1 MGYADDLLLL
11 SPSREGL
18 QQMVSFLETCAA
30 QHNISFSTHPIAS
43 KSKTKGM
50 VFSDKELKWTPKLL
64 LLCGNQLPWVNDAKY
79 LGNIIT
85 NIFDG

>member
-1 MGYADDLLLL
+1 
-11 SPSREGL
+11 
-18 QQMVSFLETCAA
+18 MVSFLETCAA

-50 VFSDKELKWTPKLL
+50 VFSEKELKWTPE
-64 LLCGNQLPWVNDAKY
+64 LLCGHKLPWVKDAKY

-85 NIFDG
+85 NIFERMGKDKLLK